1 MKIEKQV
8 VSLELAK
15 KLKEL
20 EVKQESLWWWIKS
33 YDRGLNETMEWIVS
47 EYDLSQWDGSHI
59 EEQYSAFTVA
69 ELGEMLPNAIDIN
82 ILRCMKTIRG
92 EYICQYRA
100 NDVEG
105 GKELCYTQ
113 ADTEANARA
122 KMVLYLVKEGKLK
135 F

>member
-59 EEQYSAFTVA
+59 EEQYSAFTCG
-69 ELGEMLPNAIDIN
+69 ELGEKLKEFFNPHSKYRLTCEVIFKEDYWQIWDLDSSKIIDFS
-82 ILRCMKTIRG
+82 
-92 EYICQYRA
+92 
-100 NDVEG
+100 
-105 GKELCYTQ
+105 
-113 ADTEANARA
+113 DTEANARA
-122 KMVLYLVKEGKLK
+122 KMVLYLVKEGLLK